1 MDFDRISLSIIA
13 IGIAIILGGI
23 VIGALILRVPVPYA
37 PLILI
42 GVVLVIVCGAAII
55 ILKSIEMRGNL

>member
-1 MDFDRISLSIIA
+1 MDFDRTSFSVIA
-13 IGIAIILGGI
+13 IGLAIILGGI

-42 GVVLVIVCGAAII
+42 GVVLVIVSGAAVI
-55 ILKSIEMRGNL
+55 ILKSIEMQGKT